1 MTRLPLALLTCLLA
15 AAPALATPP
24 VRGGDAGSRDRQG
37 LETLIA
43 QQGRPM
49 PLGPQSAPKADAKA
63 DPAKVEEPPSIDRIN
78 AYFNAMRGM
87 RANFVQTSPDGRRF
101 GGVLHLLRPG
111 RMRFEYA
118 EPATLEIV
126 ADGRSVAIRDRK
138 LKTQDVYFIGQ
149 TPLKFLLQPRID
161 VARDSKV
168 ISLRRAGGEIV
179 LMLEDRSTFGGTSKI
194 RVVFNGADYA
204 LKEWTVSDPQGND
217 TRVALAN
224 IDLTAQPS
232 PSLFVIDEQKII
244 EPKN

>member
-1 MTRLPLALLTCLLA
+1 MTRIRLALLILATVPACL
-15 AAPALATPP
+15 APALAAPP
-24 VRGGDAGSRDRQG
+24 AKDRQG
-37 LETLIA
+37 LDTLIA
-43 QQGRPM
+43 QTRPLQLS
-49 PLGPQSAPKADAKA
+49 PQSGPQATPKADTKA

-78 AYFNAMRGM
+78 AYFNGMRGM

-118 EPATLEIV
+118 EPATLEVV

-161 VARDSKV
+161 VAKDSKV
-168 ISLRRAGGEIV
+168 TSLRRVGSEIV

-204 LKEWTVSDPQGND
+204 LKEWMVSDAQGND

-232 PSLFVIDEQKII
+232 AALFVIDEQKII